1 MPQLMT
7 TNALV
12 TCPHGGKGTS
22 IPSMPIWSIQGGLVL
37 REGDTGVLTCP
48 WCGGYT
54 LQSMRLNAT
63 VIDGAPAVLVT
74 DFNKSAIGLPLL
86 IAETH
91 TTFDNSTPAPVPA
104 GADAPPLSPELI
116 DTTPP
121 IVAALMPIATF
132 TSTTMLPPVMPLPFM
147 LASPFPL
154 MWTLTRVSEPSGSH
168 ADLTNGDP
176 TGAVALPAGG
186 DWTTPLLTVTLTMSA
201 AFMAGLGIGTHH
213 FYMTGVNKRGL
224 SAWAESVLTVS

>member
-12 TCPHGGKGTS
+12 FCPHGGTGTS
-22 IPSMPIWSIQGGLVL
+22 FPSMPIWSIQGGFVL

-54 LQSMRLNAT
+54 LHSMGLNAT
-63 VIDGAPAVLVT
+63 TIDGLPAVLAT
-74 DFNKSAIGLPLL
+74 DFNRTAIGLPLL

-91 TTFDNSTPAPVPA
+91 TTFDNSTPAAVPA
-104 GADAPPLSPELI
+104 GSDAPPLSPELL

-121 IVAALMPIATF
+121 IVVPVLPVATF
-132 TSTTMLPPVMPLPFM
+132 SSTTMLPVALPLVFT

-176 TGAVALPAGG
+176 SGALAMPPGG
-186 DWTTPLLTVTLTMSA
+186 SWTTPMLTVTLTLSA
-201 AFMAGLGIGTHH
+201 AYMAALGIGIHH

-224 SAWAESVLTVS
+224 SAYAETLLTVS